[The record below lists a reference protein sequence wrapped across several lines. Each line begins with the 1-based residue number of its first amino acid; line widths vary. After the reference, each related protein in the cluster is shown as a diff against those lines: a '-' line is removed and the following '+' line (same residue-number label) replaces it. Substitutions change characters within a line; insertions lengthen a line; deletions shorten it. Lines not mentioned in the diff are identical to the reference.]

1 MKEDIKKLKKWYGEE
16 LERKDKQIEDL
27 KKEAVLLL
35 KTSLNHSKK
44 IDELTEKLKKTIKK
58 ETI

>member
-1 MKEDIKKLKKWYGEE
+1 MKEVEKIKKWYAEE
-16 LERKDKQIEDL
+16 LERRDKQIEDL
-27 KKEAVLLL
+27 KEENQLLL

-44 IDELTEKLKKTIKK
+44 IDELTEKLRKAIKK